1 MVRRWLEEIPF
12 VLSANIHGGALVA
25 NYPFDGS
32 TDGHRRK
39 SLTPDNA
46 VFVYVFAYL
55 SRLTTLNI

>member
-1 MVRRWLEEIPF
+1 MIQQWLRDIPF

-32 TDGHRRK
+32 NDGHRRK

-46 VFVYVFAYL
+46 VFVSVFKEL
-55 SRLTTLNI
+55 DI